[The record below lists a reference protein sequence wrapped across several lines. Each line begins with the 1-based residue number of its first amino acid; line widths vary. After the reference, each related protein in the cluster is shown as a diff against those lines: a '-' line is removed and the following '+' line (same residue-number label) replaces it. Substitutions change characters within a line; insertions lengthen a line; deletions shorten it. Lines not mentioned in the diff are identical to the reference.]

1 MIDHAWTY
9 RVNEARASLIEHES
23 LADRMCNLMNIKVDE
38 DDEADEETL
47 KKLKVDAIL
56 EQMWKYNQT
65 YKISTDLLVKKKLT
79 CKISTLNS

>member
-38 DDEADEETL
+38 EDEADEETL

-65 YKISTDLLVKKKLT
+65 YKISTDLLVKKIA
-79 CKISTLNS
+79 CKKFTLNY

>member
-1 MIDHAWTY
+1 LIDHAWTY

-38 DDEADEETL
+38 EDEADEETL

-65 YKISTDLLVKKKLT
+65 YKISTDLLVKKIA
-79 CKISTLNS
+79 CKKFTLNY

>member
-9 RVNEARASLIEHES
+9 RVNEARSSLIEHES

-65 YKISTDLLVKKKLT
+65 YKISTDLLVKKIA
-79 CKISTLNS
+79 CKRAYHLKH